1 MVVKEKRGRKR
12 YILFHCSKEFNKS
25 EIDKIILKEIKPLK
39 SKINC
44 KLIEFNGKKGIVLVG
59 HNLLN
64 ESREIM
70 NRKEGINTITSSGT
84 LKGLNKN

>member
-12 YILFHCSKEFNKS
+12 YILFQCSKEFDKS
-25 EIDKIILKEIKPLK
+25 EIDKIILKEIKSLK
-39 SKINC
+39 SKIKC
-44 KLIEFNGKKGIVLVG
+44 KLIKFNGKEGIVLVG

-70 NRKEGINTITSSGT
+70 NRKEGINTIASSGT